1 MTYEIKL
8 DELTEIVS
16 VIYSGTASLEMRI
29 RAVEE
34 VCSHFHHLMPLKILV
49 DVRELI
55 MDLYFSEQAAFG
67 EYLANH
73 YGLTDARVDV
83 LHKPDFNPNL
93 VIDVTAFNN
102 GYRLAQFS
110 SRADV
115 ELWLLEQQ

>member
-1 MTYEIKL
+1 MTYELKL
-8 DELTEIVS
+8 DDFTEIVS

-34 VCSHFHHLMPLKILV
+34 VCSRFRHLMPLKILV
-49 DVRELI
+49 DVRELV

-73 YGLTDARVDV
+73 YGLTNARVAV

-115 ELWLLEQQ
+115 ELWLLEQ